1 MNVRLLLFVI
11 VVFSVL
17 VDISIDFVYR
27 RVNVNNNVAISV
39 VC

>member
-1 MNVRLLLFVI
+1 
-11 VVFSVL
+11 

-27 RVNVNNNVAISV
+27 RVIVNNNVAISV